1 MFKKNSDFKLK
12 FKRIKSE
19 CYLYIM
25 QNSFTSLLKNYAHL
39 LQLLAGILI
48 GGVVGVF
55 FPGII
60 DYLKPI
66 GDIFLNL
73 LFVTVV
79 PIVFF
84 SIVSAISNIEQQS
97 KLGRIFGAMSVT
109 FLAFILISASL
120 TVLMFWLFPTDPLP
134 ASQTVAE
141 DIHQTQTAGEMIV
154 NFFTVSDF
162 YNLFSRK
169 SMLALLIFSFLLG
182 TAIRKSG
189 DAGKPFMNFVNS
201 GNEVMKQLLMLVM
214 KAAPVGLG
222 AYIAYQAGTVGPQL
236 FGFYAKPLG
245 MYYLTGV
252 IYYIVFFSLYA
263 WFANRMKGLKLFWR
277 HSLIPSLTAVS
288 TCSSLATIPV
298 SLEAS
303 QKIGVPEDVAD
314 VVIPVGTSIHK
325 DGSSISSIVKIFVA
339 FQLLGWN
346 FFEPQTILL
355 ALGIT
360 VFVSMVEGGIPNG
373 GYIGELLMISF
384 YHLPKEVIPAVMVI
398 GTLVD
403 PLATIL
409 NSVGNLVGSMVVT
422 RLTDEKFAAAE

>member
-1 MFKKNSDFKLK
+1 
-12 FKRIKSE
+12 
-19 CYLYIM
+19 M
-25 QNSFTSLLKNYAHL
+25 QNSVSTIIKSYAHL
-39 LQLLAGILI
+39 LLLLGGIVI
-48 GGVVGVF
+48 GGLTGVF
-55 FPGII
+55 FPEII
-60 DYLKPI
+60 GYLKPI

-84 SIVSAISNIEQQS
+84 SIVSAIANIEQQN
-97 KLGRIFGAMSVT
+97 KLGRIFGGMVVT
-109 FLAFILISASL
+109 FLAFILISATL
-120 TVLMFWLFPTDPLP
+120 TVLMFWLFPTPPLP
-134 ASQTVAE
+134 ASPIAATE
-141 DIHQTQTAGEMIV
+141 DVHQSQTAGEMIV
-154 NFFTVSDF
+154 NFFTVGDF
-162 YNLFSRK
+162 YLLFSRK

-182 TAIRKSG
+182 TAIRRASA
-189 DAGKPFMNFVNS
+189 AGKPFLSFVNS
-201 GNEVMKQLLMLVM
+201 GNEVMKQLLIIVM
-214 KAAPVGLG
+214 KAAPIGLG

-236 FGFYAKPLG
+236 FGLYARPLG

-263 WFANRMKGLKLFWR
+263 WFANHTKGLKLFWK
-277 HSLIPSLTAVS
+277 HSVTPSLTAVS

-298 SLEAS
+298 SLNAA

-339 FQLLGWN
+339 FQMLGWN
-346 FFEPQTILL
+346 FFEPKAILMAL
-355 ALGIT
+355 AIT
-360 VFVSMVEGGIPNG
+360 VFASMVEGGIPNG

-384 YHLPKEVIPAVMVI
+384 YNLPKEVIPAVMVI

-409 NSVGNLVGSMVVT
+409 NSVGNLVGCMVVA
-422 RLTDEKFAAAE
+422 RLTGEKFIEAPPY

>member
-1 MFKKNSDFKLK
+1 M
-12 FKRIKSE
+12 E
-19 CYLYIM
+19 
-25 QNSFTSLLKNYAHL
+25 NSFTSVLKNYSHL
-39 LQLLAGILI
+39 LLLLAGIII
-48 GGVVGVF
+48 GGITGVL
-55 FPGII
+55 FPDSIH
-60 DYLKPI
+60 YLKPI
-66 GDIFLNL
+66 GDIFLNI

-84 SIVSAISNIEQQS
+84 SIVSAIANISGES
-97 KLGRIFGAMSVT
+97 KLGKIFAGMSVT
-109 FLAFILISASL
+109 FLAFILISALL
-120 TVLMFWLFPTDPLP
+120 TVLMFWLFPIDALP
-134 ASQTVAE
+134 AAQNVANE
-141 DIHQTQTAGEMIV
+141 EVHQDQSVGDMIV
-154 NFFTVSDF
+154 GFFTVNDF
-162 YNLFSRK
+162 YLLFSRK

-182 TAIRKSG
+182 TAIRKTGTAAKAFS
-189 DAGKPFMNFVNS
+189 DFINA
-201 GNEVMKQLLMLVM
+201 GNEVMKNLLMIVM

-252 IYYIVFFSLYA
+252 IYFVVFFSLYA
-263 WFANRMKGLKLFWR
+263 WFSNGRKGFSQFWK
-277 HSLIPSLTAVS
+277 HSVVPSLTAVS

-303 QKIGVPEDVAD
+303 RRIGVPEEVAD

-346 FFEPQTILL
+346 FFEPQTLL
-355 ALGIT
+355 MAVAIT

-409 NSVGNLVGSMVVT
+409 NAVGNLVASMVVT
-422 RLTDEKFAAAE
+422 RLTGEKFAEGQ